1 MMIIID
7 RYILC
12 FTKRGYSET
21 QSLEI
26 MIHFRDYEVMNPCSD
41 KLTGAGL
48 SISGDHDKVTGSLAP
63 MAFLMQLWALM
74 CGGTCEPVVYM
85 ANI

>member
-1 MMIIID
+1 M
-7 RYILC
+7 
-12 FTKRGYSET
+12 
-21 QSLEI
+21 
-26 MIHFRDYEVMNPCSD
+26 MNPCSD
-41 KLTGAGL
+41 RLAGAGL
-48 SISGDHDKVTGSLAP
+48 SISRDRDKVTGSLAP

>member
-1 MMIIID
+1 
-7 RYILC
+7 
-12 FTKRGYSET
+12 
-21 QSLEI
+21 
-26 MIHFRDYEVMNPCSD
+26 MNPCSD

-48 SISGDHDKVTGSLAP
+48 SISGDRDKVTGSLAP
-63 MAFLMQLWALM
+63 MAFLMQLQALM